1 MIFKLTAKNCE
12 ISAASYKH
20 VSRHLKKITQSLP
33 HLKEDLVVLRL
44 VIRKNIDQY
53 HPPRIHPRR
62 HRSYADYKPAL
73 AYYEGSITFRLDKK
87 RFYTHFKGQTIDE
100 CFDLGFGRIFEELEK
115 YKDLH
120 FSSESKY
127 PNHST
132 IRGGNIRG

>member
-20 VSRHLKKITQSLP
+20 ISRHFEKMTQLLP
-33 HLKEDLVVLRL
+33 HVREDLVVLRV
-44 VIRKNIDQY
+44 VIRKNIDKY
-53 HPPRIHPRR
+53 HPSRIHPHQ

-87 RFYTHFKGQTIDE
+87 RLYAHFKGQTIDE
-100 CFDLGFGRIFEELEK
+100 CFDLGFDRIFEELEK

-120 FSSESKY
+120 FPSESEY

-132 IRGGNIRG
+132 IRGGNTRG